1 MDNDTLIDQARQLY
15 AQLQVKQSERTRL
28 DKTQAERLERLV
40 EWAYC
45 RYMRRLNRCAIC
57 YKTRPSDCKRE
68 YLDIG
73 ERFCSNCLQRLSK
86 DRPDA
91 EG

>member
-1 MDNDTLIDQARQLY
+1 MDNDTLINQARRLY
-15 AQLQVKQSERTRL
+15 AQLHAKQCARTWL
-28 DKTQAERLERLV
+28 DKKQAERLERLV

-57 YKTRPSDCKRE
+57 YKTRPRDCKRE

-73 ERFCSNCLQRLSK
+73 ERFCSNCLHGLSK
-86 DRPDA
+86 DKPDS
-91 EG
+91 EY